1 MYYSF
6 GRIVGLSNSNILSLR
21 NIKSIT
27 EFKLFL
33 LSEYLVGIELVEYE
47 SENQKHLQYLQT
59 NHYEL
64 NEMDMKDLN
73 YYL

>member
-1 MYYSF
+1 M
-6 GRIVGLSNSNILSLR
+6 
-21 NIKSIT
+21 T

-33 LSEYLVGIELVEYE
+33 LSEYLVGTELVECE

-64 NEMDMKDLN
+64 NEMDMKDSN